1 MIKELPFM
9 SAAGI
14 EPFKSAAAISPPAV
28 TNPAVIAPPAVI
40 IAPRNTAISKVR
52 VIACPLEEFPF
63 NLATEWTGVVARG
76 CVGDALGV
84 FRIVDVVDE
93 ELVAF
98 ATLPAH
104 LVTSGVTNIIVT
116 IKITKNCFTMR

>member
-1 MIKELPFM
+1 MMRELPFM
-9 SAAGI
+9 IAAGI
-14 EPFKSAAAISPPAV
+14 APFKSGAV
-28 TNPAVIAPPAVI
+28 TNAAAPISADKIAPPAVMNPARS
-40 IAPRNTAISKVR
+40 IALSKVT
-52 VIACPLEEFPF
+52 VIACPLEELPF
-63 NLATEWTGVVARG
+63 NVETEWTGVVARG
-76 CVGDALGV
+76 CVGDTLGV

-116 IKITKNCFTMR
+116 IKITKNRFTMG